1 MTPDAI
7 DIVPLAI
14 SIGLVV
20 SLLFS
25 EFFGIA
31 AGGMVVPGYLALRL
45 NRPLDVL
52 MTLLAGFV
60 TFALVQGIS
69 SFAVIYG
76 RRRTALMILAGY
88 LVGTVGRWALHGWFA
103 PLVPGGVDIIGYIV
117 PGLLAIWLARQG
129 VLETFS
135 TATTAAVVVRLMLIL
150 LVAEELPV

>member
-1 MTPDAI
+1 MTPESI
-7 DIVPLAI
+7 DTIPLAI

-45 NRPLDVL
+45 DRPLDVL
-52 MTLLAGFV
+52 LTLLAALV

-76 RRRTALMILAGY
+76 RRRTALMILTGY
-88 LVGTVGRWALHGWFA
+88 LVGTVMRWVLHGWFSHL
-103 PLVPGGVDIIGYIV
+103 PVQLDLIGYIV

-129 VLETFS
+129 VVETCAA
-135 TATTAAVVVRLMLIL
+135 ATTAAVVVRLALIL
-150 LVAEELPV
+150 LGAKEFGA

>member
-1 MTPDAI
+1 MTSEAI
-7 DIVPLAI
+7 DLVPLAI

-45 NRPLDVL
+45 DRPLDVVL
-52 MTLLAGFV
+52 TMLAGFI
-60 TFALVQGIS
+60 TYALVQGMS

-88 LVGTVGRWALHGWFA
+88 FVGMVMRWPLHNWMPA
-103 PLVPGGVDIIGYIV
+103 HTGVDIDIIGFIV
-117 PGLLAIWLARQG
+117 PGLMAIWLARQG
-129 VLETFS
+129 VVETFA
-135 TATTAAVVVRLMLIL
+135 TATTAAVVVRLSLIIL
-150 LVAEELPV
+150 GALEYVA

>member
-1 MTPDAI
+1 MTSDAI

-45 NRPLDVL
+45 VRPLDVL
-52 MTLLAGFV
+52 LTLLAGLV
-60 TFALVQGIS
+60 TYALVQGIS

-76 RRRTALMILAGY
+76 RRRTALMILSGY
-88 LVGTVGRWALHGWFA
+88 FVGTVGRWSMQGWLA
-103 PLVPGGVDIIGYIV
+103 PLVPGADIIGYIV
-117 PGLLAIWLARQG
+117 PGLIAIWLARQG
-129 VLETFS
+129 IMETFA
-135 TATTAAVVVRLMLIL
+135 TATTAAVVVRLILIL
-150 LVAEELPV
+150 VAAEELPLL